1 MKQRLPVSVWALS
14 VSSFF
19 LNCSSVIVFGCM
31 PILLIRHFHFKDL
44 DAGILEGTVEGF
56 SLIIRALTGLF
67 SDFIGKRKAF
77 LVWGYGISTFSRFLL
92 APATSVFTVIS
103 SRFIEKL
110 GNGLQASP
118 REAFISDITPQS
130 LLGRAY
136 GLNKTLS
143 MLGSFAGS
151 FLIFFIFLFQR
162 DFSARLILWG
172 AASIAVLSFFI
183 LLFGVKEVSL
193 PHHTPA
199 VAIEG
204 ESVII
209 RQLKTIRKDL
219 GQFSSTFWAMLG
231 VVFLFKLGYFSG
243 TFMMSL
249 LRKSHASFLG
259 IPLHEQQGL
268 SNSVFLII
276 QNLAC
281 SIFAYP
287 LGFISDKINRYSVV
301 AIGFVFL
308 MLSLMCF
315 GWSGSPS
322 ALYAGI
328 IFYGMQMSIQGA
340 LMALLSTTMP
350 AHLHGTGF
358 GLFFIVSGT
367 SITLTNQLF
376 MRDLVQLYGESFAF
390 FSICAFVLMA
400 LILLFFLKW
409 RTAETKRVTE
419 KTLS

>member
-1 MKQRLPVSVWALS
+1 
-14 VSSFF
+14 
-19 LNCSSVIVFGCM
+19 M

-92 APATSVFTVIS
+92 APATSVYTVIS

-118 REAFISDITPQS
+118 REAFISDITPQN

-143 MLGSFAGS
+143 MSGSFAGS

-172 AASIAVLSFFI
+172 AGVIAVISFLI

-193 PHHTPA
+193 PHHKPS
-199 VAIEG
+199 VAEG
-204 ESVII
+204 KSVFIH
-209 RQLKTIRKDL
+209 QLKTISKDL
-219 GQFSSTFWAMLG
+219 GQFSSTFWIMLG

-249 LRKSHASFLG
+249 LRNSHASFFG
-259 IPLHEQQGL
+259 IPLHDQQGL

-301 AIGFVFL
+301 GLGFIFL
-308 MLSLMCF
+308 ILSLMCF
-315 GWSGSPS
+315 GWSGSS
-322 ALYAGI
+322 SVLYAGI
-328 IFYGMQMSIQGA
+328 LFYGMQMSIQGA

-367 SITLTNQLF
+367 SITLTNQVF

-400 LILLFFLKW
+400 LMLLFFLRW
-409 RTAETKRVTE
+409 HTE
-419 KTLS
+419 KKTRRLGTHKAS